1 MMVAMLDVAV
11 VPRATAERVGP
22 WSEGVLKVRVTRP
35 PSEGEANVAVVAAV
49 AHALELAPS
58 RLEVVAG
65 RRSRRKRLRID
76 GIDRAELLARLAA
89 LAD

>member
-1 MMVAMLDVAV
+1 MVAILDVAV
-11 VPRATAERVGP
+11 VPRARAERVGP

-35 PSEGEANVAVVAAV
+35 PSDGEANAAVVAAV
-49 AHALELAPS
+49 ARALELASS

-65 RRSRRKRLRID
+65 KRSRRKRLRVD
-76 GIDRAELLARLAA
+76 GIDRGELLARLAT